1 MPTSAGPDRNATL
14 AVKLLET
21 FTLVAKA
28 TSRQRK
34 LDYMREIPLVH
45 CAGRFAL
52 AAAHGKL
59 VVRQQPM
66 LCSVSS
72 STVTMVSAVKYLL
85 RLGERQEPKTALLS
99 RDR

>member
-1 MPTSAGPDRNATL
+1 MPTSAGPNRNAAL

-28 TSRQRK
+28 TGRQRK
-34 LDYMREIPLVH
+34 LDYMWEIPLVH

-59 VVRQQPM
+59 VVRLAPPNAP
-66 LCSVSS
+66 SPSRFPTAKTVVSS
-72 STVTMVSAVKYLL
+72 ARLL
-85 RLGERQEPKTALLS
+85 QRLNCREGR
-99 RDR
+99 

>member
-1 MPTSAGPDRNATL
+1 M
-14 AVKLLET
+14 KLLET

-28 TSRQRK
+28 TRRQRK

-59 VVRQQPM
+59 VV
-66 LCSVSS
+66 
-72 STVTMVSAVKYLL
+72 
-85 RLGERQEPKTALLS
+85 GEPPARRFEGAS
-99 RDR
+99 

>member
-1 MPTSAGPDRNATL
+1 VRTNLKKKAPPI

-28 TSRQRK
+28 TGRQRK

-59 VVRQQPM
+59 VVRLAPPNAPNGP
-66 LCSVSS
+66 SRFPTAK
-72 STVTMVSAVKYLL
+72 TVVCRVPA
-85 RLGERQEPKTALLS
+85 
-99 RDR
+99 